1 MNDLAAR
8 TASARSAPRRRAA
21 DAWGTAA
28 ESSFR
33 SLVETSLQGIIV
45 HRDWRILFANRAA
58 AQTLGYADVG
68 ELAAVENFLKL
79 FPEAERAR
87 VESYRSSRMKGEPA
101 PERYQTSFLHKDGS
115 TILVELLASTL
126 DWQGSPALQ
135 AAFVDIT
142 DSVHTQQMLRDSE
155 ERYALAMEGAN
166 EGMWDWHIETDSLY
180 VSADVWRY
188 LGMPV
193 LDEMVSTDVWV
204 DRIHPD
210 DREATR
216 AGLIAHFRGETNYF
230 QCEQRVLVTDGSY
243 RWFHIHAL
251 ALRRDDGRAYRLAG
265 SVHDIT
271 LRKQDEQALAD
282 RLRFEALLTQVSAE
296 FIALPSSEIDAA
308 IERTLGAIGRS
319 LDVDRGWFLQTDRE
333 RRGLVYTHEWCA
345 DGIDSEREDEDMAYF
360 PAGRLPWYWQQLLT
374 RTPVVISSPDDYPP
388 EARAERSFE
397 LAHGVQSLVS
407 VPIDVGE
414 VTIGQLGFETIN
426 RRRSWNETVVNQL
439 KLLGQVIT
447 NAVVRQRTD
456 MALKESEERL
466 RTFMDNTPALMTLK
480 SLDNRYLIVNR
491 AFQDFARLANRTA
504 LGSTPSEVMT
514 EEHANAIADHD
525 RLVLEADDAVTRD
538 RDLIA
543 LDGSRYVRRVTKFPV
558 YDADKKLI
566 GIGSYSVDTSAWK
579 QTEEALFERESL
591 INAISENLPGALF
604 RRVLRADGRLEFPF
618 VSESLHRVLGLDRD
632 SVIDDG
638 QVLVAAM
645 HPEDRARW
653 MQALKDSAATLAQ
666 VSMDVRVEDPRGG
679 TRWMRSLARPQ
690 KLDDGAVAWDGLA
703 LDVTDEKNA
712 AEALRESEERFRN
725 LVEGSLQGIG
735 IVDTDFAPL
744 FVNNAYAA
752 IFGYRNTEDIQLVAS
767 HLQLYAGDERE
778 RVLAYGEARL
788 RGDAVPLTYEVDGVR
803 KDGSVVHMVNTM
815 RLIAWK
821 GRPAFQI
828 TATDITERKRT
839 EARLQDYQQQLRRL
853 ASEISLAEEKERR
866 RIASELHDGTI
877 QNLALAK
884 IKLGELKRDVER
896 EGDLPIFD
904 DIRELLESS
913 IHDARSL
920 IFELSPPVLY
930 ELGLG
935 AAAEWLGEQFQARY
949 GVRCRVTADQRDGP
963 LHVDIE
969 VVLFQ
974 VLRELLVNVVKHANA
989 ASVDISLRRV
999 NDRLMLRVSDD
1010 GDGFDA
1016 TAVVAGAGG
1025 GFGLF
1030 NIRERLQLLGAGL
1043 EIDSGRGTGTRI
1055 TVTAPLAGEAGTEAP

>member
-1 MNDLAAR
+1 
-8 TASARSAPRRRAA
+8 
-21 DAWGTAA
+21 
-28 ESSFR
+28 
-33 SLVETSLQGIIV
+33 
-45 HRDWRILFANRAA
+45 
-58 AQTLGYADVG
+58 
-68 ELAAVENFLKL
+68 
-79 FPEAERAR
+79 
-87 VESYRSSRMKGEPA
+87 
-101 PERYQTSFLHKDGS
+101 
-115 TILVELLASTL
+115 
-126 DWQGSPALQ
+126 
-135 AAFVDIT
+135 
-142 DSVHTQQMLRDSE
+142 
-155 ERYALAMEGAN
+155 
-166 EGMWDWHIETDSLY
+166 
-180 VSADVWRY
+180 
-188 LGMPV
+188 
-193 LDEMVSTDVWV
+193 
-204 DRIHPD
+204 
-210 DREATR
+210 
-216 AGLIAHFRGETNYF
+216 
-230 QCEQRVLVTDGSY
+230 
-243 RWFHIHAL
+243 
-251 ALRRDDGRAYRLAG
+251 
-265 SVHDIT
+265 
-271 LRKQDEQALAD
+271 
-282 RLRFEALLTQVSAE
+282 
-296 FIALPSSEIDAA
+296 
-308 IERTLGAIGRS
+308 
-319 LDVDRGWFLQTDRE
+319 
-333 RRGLVYTHEWCA
+333 
-345 DGIDSEREDEDMAYF
+345 
-360 PAGRLPWYWQQLLT
+360 
-374 RTPVVISSPDDYPP
+374 
-388 EARAERSFE
+388 
-397 LAHGVQSLVS
+397 
-407 VPIDVGE
+407 
-414 VTIGQLGFETIN
+414 
-426 RRRSWNETVVNQL
+426 
-439 KLLGQVIT
+439 
-447 NAVVRQRTD
+447 
-456 MALKESEERL
+456 
-466 RTFMDNTPALMTLK
+466 
-480 SLDNRYLIVNR
+480 
-491 AFQDFARLANRTA
+491 
-504 LGSTPSEVMT
+504 
-514 EEHANAIADHD
+514 
-525 RLVLEADDAVTRD
+525 
-538 RDLIA
+538 
-543 LDGSRYVRRVTKFPV
+543 
-558 YDADKKLI
+558 
-566 GIGSYSVDTSAWK
+566 
-579 QTEEALFERESL
+579 
-591 INAISENLPGALF
+591 
-604 RRVLRADGRLEFPF
+604 
-618 VSESLHRVLGLDRD
+618 
-632 SVIDDG
+632 
-638 QVLVAAM
+638 
-645 HPEDRARW
+645 
-653 MQALKDSAATLAQ
+653 
-666 VSMDVRVEDPRGG
+666 
-679 TRWMRSLARPQ
+679 MRSLARPQ

-904 DIRELLESS
+904 DIRELLDSS

-949 GVRCRVTADQRDGP
+949 GVRCQVTADQRDGP

-989 ASVDISLRRV
+989 ASVDISLRQV
-999 NDRLMLRVSDD
+999 KDRLMLRVNDD